1 MGKFKIHLKLQGLE
15 LDIEG
20 DRSDMPAINNAVA
33 REITGL
39 IQPAAALTSGAA
51 EPPAMPPTIEGETDS
66 SKKQRNRKKAS
77 GSRSSGETT
86 GQAIDFRH
94 DSSKYGNPSQSW
106 SVTQKAIWLLFVLK
120 GIQSLKEIGASQLL
134 ATFNENFKQAK
145 TIHPPHLSR
154 DLGFAKVQ
162 NPAPVGE
169 HKGMWY
175 LTDEGERQAKELIQS
190 VTTPAS

>member
-39 IQPAAALTSGAA
+39 IQPAAALTNGA
-51 EPPAMPPTIEGETDS
+51 EPPTTPATIEGETDN
-66 SKKQRNRKKAS
+66 SKKQRNRRKSS
-77 GSRSSGETT
+77 GPRSSSDTS
-86 GQAIDFRH
+86 GQAVDFRH
-94 DSSKYGNPSQSW
+94 DSAKYGNPSQSW
-106 SVTQKAIWLLFVLK
+106 GVTQKAIWLLYVLK
-120 GIQSLKEIGASQLL
+120 GIQGLNELAAPQLL
-134 ATFNENFKQAK
+134 ATFNENFRQAK
-145 TIHPPHLSR
+145 AIHPPHLSR
-154 DLGFAKVQ
+154 DLGSAKVQ

>member
-1 MGKFKIHLKLQGLE
+1 
-15 LDIEG
+15 
-20 DRSDMPAINNAVA
+20 
-33 REITGL
+33 
-39 IQPAAALTSGAA
+39 
-51 EPPAMPPTIEGETDS
+51 
-66 SKKQRNRKKAS
+66 
-77 GSRSSGETT
+77 
-86 GQAIDFRH
+86 
-94 DSSKYGNPSQSW
+94 
-106 SVTQKAIWLLFVLK
+106 VTQKAIWLIYVLK
-120 GIQSLKEIGASQLL
+120 CIQGLNEIAASQLL

-190 VTTPAS
+190 VVTPAS

>member
-39 IQPAAALTSGAA
+39 IQPAAALTNGA
-51 EPPAMPPTIEGETDS
+51 EPPATPPTIEGEIDNG
-66 SKKQRNRKKAS
+66 KKPRPRKRPS
-77 GSRSSGETT
+77 GSRSSSDIS
-86 GQAIDFRH
+86 GQAVDFRH
-94 DSSKYGNPSQSW
+94 DPAKYGNPSQSW
-106 SVTQKAIWLLFVLK
+106 SVTQKAIWLIYVLK
-120 GIQSLKEIGASQLL
+120 GIQGLNEIAASQLL

-190 VTTPAS
+190 VVTPAS

>member
-1 MGKFKIHLKLQGLE
+1 MGKFKVHLKLQGLE

-39 IQPAAALTSGAA
+39 IQPAAALTNGA
-51 EPPAMPPTIEGETDS
+51 EPSTTPITIEGEIDNG
-66 SKKQRNRKKAS
+66 KKQRNRKKS
-77 GSRSSGETT
+77 SVSRSSTETN

-94 DSSKYGNPSQSW
+94 DSAKYGNPSQSW
-106 SVTQKAIWLLFVLK
+106 SVTQKAIWLMYVLK
-120 GIQSLKEIGASQLL
+120 GIQALNEIAASQLL

-175 LTDEGERQAKELIQS
+175 LTDEGERQAKDLIQS

>member
-20 DRSDMPAINNAVA
+20 DRSDIPAINNAVA

-39 IQPAAALTSGAA
+39 IQPAAALTNGA
-51 EPPAMPPTIEGETDS
+51 EPPAMPATIEGETDNG
-66 SKKQRNRKKAS
+66 KKQRNRKKSS
-77 GSRSSGETT
+77 GSRSSGDTT

-94 DSSKYGNPSQSW
+94 DSATYGNPSQSW
-106 SVTQKAIWLLFVLK
+106 SVAQKAIWLLYVLK
-120 GIQSLKEIGASQLL
+120 GIQGLNEIAAPQLL

-154 DLGFAKVQ
+154 DLGSAKVQ

-175 LTDEGERQAKELIQS
+175 LTDEGDRQAKELIQS

>member
-39 IQPAAALTSGAA
+39 IQPAAALTSGA
-51 EPPAMPPTIEGETDS
+51 EPPTTTATIDGETDNI
-66 SKKQRNRKKAS
+66 KKQRNRRKPA
-77 GSRSSGETT
+77 GSRSSSDTS
-86 GQAIDFRH
+86 GQAVDFRH
-94 DSSKYGNPSQSW
+94 DSAKYGNPSQSW
-106 SVTQKAIWLLFVLK
+106 SVTQKAIWLLYVLK
-120 GIQSLKEIGASQLL
+120 GIQGLNEIAAPQLL

-145 TIHPPHLSR
+145 AIHPPHLSR
-154 DLGFAKVQ
+154 DLGSAKVQ
-162 NPAPVGE
+162 NPAPAGE

>member
-39 IQPAAALTSGAA
+39 IQPAAALTNGA
-51 EPPAMPPTIEGETDS
+51 EPPATPLTIEGDVD
-66 SKKQRNRKKAS
+66 NGRKTRTRKRTG
-77 GSRSSGETT
+77 GSRSSSDSN

-94 DSSKYGNPSQSW
+94 DSAKYGNPSQSW
-106 SVTQKAIWLLFVLK
+106 SVTQKAIWLLYVLK
-120 GIQSLKEIGASQLL
+120 GIQGLNEVGSAQLL

-145 TIHPPHLSR
+145 TIHPPHLPR
-154 DLGFAKVQ
+154 DLGSAKIQ

-175 LTDEGERQAKELIQS
+175 LTDEGERQAKELVLS

>member
-20 DRSDMPAINNAVA
+20 DRSDMAAINNAVA

-39 IQPAAALTSGAA
+39 IQPAAALTNGA
-51 EPPAMPPTIEGETDS
+51 EPPATPPTIEGEIDNG
-66 SKKQRNRKKAS
+66 KKPRPRKRPS
-77 GSRSSGETT
+77 GSRSSSDIS
-86 GQAIDFRH
+86 GQAVDFRH
-94 DSSKYGNPSQSW
+94 DPAKYGNPSQSW
-106 SVTQKAIWLLFVLK
+106 SVTQKAIWLIYVLK
-120 GIQSLKEIGASQLL
+120 GIQGLNEIAASQLL

-190 VTTPAS
+190 VVTPAS